1 MNNVKMIMLAGLPA
15 SGKSCKAQKLAKEY
29 NAEILNSDD
38 LRIEMFGDINH
49 QDNNHELFNELH
61 RRIKECLRSGKSA
74 IYDAT
79 NINYKRRMA
88 FLQELT
94 NIQCEKICV
103 LMATP
108 YEECLRRNSER
119 ERKVPEEVIKN
130 MYMNFNVPY
139 WYEGWDDIQVCYSDD
154 AEKSTDIFYNIYF
167 KNKMHSIWSYN
178 QNNSHH
184 TMTLGRHLYEVYN
197 HVKRN
202 NRENDFNA
210 ELEQAAALHDMS
222 KPFCA
227 SFKNSKGEI
236 SDECHYYNH
245 QYCSAY
251 DSLFEKIIY
260 NVDKLTVAAIIMWHM
275 LPYVWEEDDN
285 EKMRKK
291 YKKLWGEK
299 LYNDIILLHQ
309 IDKNCH

>member
-1 MNNVKMIMLAGLPA
+1 MNQKFFMMVGMPA
-15 SGKSCKAQKLAKEY
+15 SGKSYKAQELAEEY
-29 NAEILNSDD
+29 NAEIFSSDA
-38 LRIEMFGDINH
+38 LREELFGDVNH

-61 RRIKECLRSGKSA
+61 RCIKDCLKSGKSA
-74 IYDAT
+74 IYDAC
-79 NINYKRRMA
+79 NISYKRRMA
-88 FLQELT
+88 FIQELK
-94 NIQCEKICV
+94 NIPCEKICI

-119 ERKVPEEVIKN
+119 ERKVPEKVIKN

-139 WYEGWDDIQVCYSDD
+139 WSEGWDDIQVCYSDD

-184 TMTLGRHLYEVYN
+184 TMTLGRHLYEAYN

-202 NRENDFNA
+202 NRDNDFNA

-260 NVDKLTVAAIIMWHM
+260 NVDKLTVAVIIMWHM
-275 LPYVWEEDDN
+275 QPYFNKEEKTIN
-285 EKMRKK
+285 K

-299 LYNDIILLHQ
+299 LYNDIMLLNEA
-309 IDKNCH
+309 DKAAH